1 MPIVL
6 PQLKISQRL
15 ALSYGAV
22 ILLLIAMTFIGIG
35 KLHTLSLTT
44 DDALK
49 DKYPKTILVNK
60 VIADLGIIARDMRN
74 ALILTDSEQVRE
86 QLTDIVNASDKMNGV
101 LTELKERITDDKGR
115 ELVKQIDIVNSAY
128 IVNQADFISLVDAH
142 KMGEAKNLLLVDLYG
157 YQDTYFELLDRL
169 NREQGELMDQ
179 ASREVG
185 QTYQNARNVMYALVI
200 IAALLSVAITYLI
213 SHSLLQQLGGEPD
226 YAAEIARQIAAGNLS
241 SDIAIAESDHTSLL
255 YAMGGM
261 RDSLVQRGNALQD
274 TNRELAQTVGKLA
287 ETIDSL
293 NRARDELVSSE
304 KLAAL
309 GSLVAGISH
318 ELNTPIGNSIM
329 AASTLT
335 DVTREFTKATA
346 TGVSRSGLNLFVKT
360 VGEAG
365 EILIRNLNRAGD
377 LVTSFKQVAVDR
389 ESSQGRRFFLSET
402 VGEIIMMLQPR
413 IKKTPFVIR
422 QDIPDNIE
430 MASYPGPLGQVVIN
444 LVNNALL
451 HGFDRRTCGTV
462 TISARP
468 LGDAEVEL
476 SVQDDGN
483 GIAPE
488 NLKRIYDPFFTTK
501 LGAGGSGLGLHIT
514 YNIVSSLLRGRI
526 KVASEVGVGTT
537 FTLVMPLNVL
547 SDASD
552 PGVITHEM
560 S

>member
-1 MPIVL
+1 MPMEL

-22 ILLLIAMTFIGIG
+22 ILLLIAMTFVGID

-49 DKYPKTILVNK
+49 DKYPKTILVNQ
-60 VIADLGIIARDMRN
+60 VIADLGIIARAMRN
-74 ALILTDSEQVRE
+74 ALILTDADQVRE
-86 QLTDIVNASDKMNGV
+86 QLTDIVNASDKMAAV
-101 LTELKERITDDKGR
+101 LQQLELRITDAKGK
-115 ELVKQIDIVNSAY
+115 ELLKQIEIVNSAY

-142 KMGEAKNLLLVDLYG
+142 KMGEAKNLLLVDVYG
-157 YQDTYFELLDRL
+157 YQNSYFELLDKL
-169 NREQGELMDQ
+169 NLEQGNLMDR
-179 ASREVG
+179 ASQEVG
-185 QTYQNARNVMYALVI
+185 QTYINARNVMYALVV
-200 IAALLSVAITYLI
+200 IAALLSFAITYVI
-213 SHSLLQQLGGEPD
+213 SHSLLRQLGGEPD

-261 RDSLVQRGNALQD
+261 RDSLVQRGNALQE

-287 ETIDSL
+287 ETIETL
-293 NRARDELVSSE
+293 NRARDDLVNSE

-329 AASTLT
+329 AASTLS
-335 DVTREFTKATA
+335 DVTREFAKAST
-346 TGVSRSGLNLFVKT
+346 TGVSRSGLNLYVKT
-360 VGEAG
+360 VTEAG

-402 VGEIIMMLQPR
+402 IGEILMMLQPR
-413 IKKTPFVIR
+413 IKKTPFVIQ
-422 QDIPDNIE
+422 QDIPIDIE
-430 MASYPGPLGQVVIN
+430 LASYPGPLGQVIIN
-444 LVNNALL
+444 LINNSLL
-451 HGFDRRTCGTV
+451 HGFDRRSSGTV
-462 TISARP
+462 TIVARQININ
-468 LGDAEVEL
+468 EIEI
-476 SVQDDGN
+476 SVQDNGN

-501 LGAGGSGLGLHIT
+501 LGAGGSGLGLHIS
-514 YNIVSSLLRGRI
+514 YNIVASLLRGRI
-526 KVASEVGVGTT
+526 KVVSEIDVGTT
-537 FTLVMPLNVL
+537 FTMRLPMDVL
-547 SDASD
+547 SPDA
-552 PGVITHEM
+552 VIDREA
-560 S
+560 